1 MNERTTTYD
10 WFAGILSYPNAE
22 RGIDIR
28 FEICDNDK
36 GSSPDAHL
44 TPYISQ
50 QIEKFKKWIERLTIE
65 EMEEV
70 YTRTF
75 DINPVAS
82 LEIGWHL
89 YGEQYER
96 GAFLVK
102 MREILRTYQIEESV
116 ELPDHVT
123 HVLLAFGRME
133 KPEADEF
140 AVKYLLPALDK
151 ILEGFKDQ
159 KNPYENVLQ
168 SLKSFI
174 EHHHVV
180 GVPANE

>member
-1 MNERTTTYD
+1 MRTTFSIFDT
-10 WFAGILSYPNAE
+10 FARLFSYPDDRYKSTLVE
-22 RGIDIR
+22 MR
-28 FEICDNDK
+28 EIIADESLHFSESVSDNLQTFL
-36 GSSPDAHL
+36 DAVAAL
-44 TPYISQ
+44 P
-50 QIEKFKKWIERLTIE
+50 IE
-65 EMEEV
+65 EMEEL

-102 MREILRTYQIEESV
+102 MRDVLRRYQIEEVV
-116 ELPDHVT
+116 ELPDHMT

-133 KPEADEF
+133 KAEADEY
-140 AVKYLLPALDK
+140 AVKYLIPAIDK

-159 KNPYENVLQ
+159 KNPYEYVLQ
-168 SLKSFI
+168 SIRSFI
-174 EHHHVV
+174 EHQHVA
-180 GVPANE
+180 GVTTNE